1 MLHKDLCTITILFQM
16 QDILDDVEGALRAGL
31 KAILVR
37 TGKFRPEDENRSSIA
52 PTAVCDNFSAAVDYI
67 LGP

>member
-1 MLHKDLCTITILFQM
+1 M